1 MQLVDLLQSQH
12 TVLSTPGLVIW
23 RARESFWKI
32 RWLAKEGA
40 SVSVD
45 TFLAVWVEV
54 LAHWVGEWVA
64 GPRHKEV
71 WVEVLTA
78 LRALMD
84 RRKAA
89 STQQGP
95 QHPAPPN
102 SDSNQSD
109 PPVAWVKQKRET
121 VRARLVSGV
130 SQHITDLVC
139 DSVLLIYSDGSSKR
153 THVHMAP

>member
-1 MQLVDLLQSQH
+1 M
-12 TVLSTPGLVIW
+12 
-23 RARESFWKI
+23 
-32 RWLAKEGA
+32 
-40 SVSVD
+40 
-45 TFLAVWVEV
+45 
-54 LAHWVGEWVA
+54 
-64 GPRHKEV
+64 
-71 WVEVLTA
+71 EVLTA

-95 QHPAPPN
+95 QHPGLPN

-109 PPVAWVKQKRET
+109 PPVVWVKQKRQT

>member
-23 RARESFWKI
+23 PARESFWKI

-54 LAHWVGEWVA
+54 LAHWAGEWVA
-64 GPRHKEV
+64 GPRHKDV

-89 STQQGP
+89 STQ
-95 QHPAPPN
+95 
-102 SDSNQSD
+102 
-109 PPVAWVKQKRET
+109 
-121 VRARLVSGV
+121 
-130 SQHITDLVC
+130 
-139 DSVLLIYSDGSSKR
+139 
-153 THVHMAP
+153 